1 MDELNQNESAVIEEV
16 AENAEAMKC
25 DSCGNHGGKQKNNN
39 SSLLKA
45 GIALMFATS
54 VLSLGVSCYQIF
66 NKDDNKVE
74 QAQNMIG
81 SVNDKKDSFTVS
93 DDGYLVV
100 NGTKTDV
107 KISSVDGTNG
117 VSVVD
122 ARVIELDKWGITTQ
136 ILFTMSDGSYLS
148 TSAQTQVLSEH
159 FYEASSV
166 NDIVRLVT
174 EFKVPNVR
182 LSGNIALDESIIF
195 ANNVCVDLNG
205 KALTYTAEDALTVA
219 NNAVLTFKNGT
230 VNFQT
235 EVAVSVQGTNA
246 GVAFDGVKVNA
257 TAVVAETLAANA
269 SIKVVNS
276 TINTVEAEVANFAFG
291 SYESLF
297 VVKGANA
304 SVEVR
309 GTKVRTDRV
318 IVSAK
323 EDAEKV
329 SLSVKETELD
339 ISAPV
344 LDVNT
349 EDVIPT
355 LDIDEDTLYRNH
367 GVELNTSTITNGN
380 FNFNPYDYSMDV
392 EGELFDVD
400 GKAVIAADFAS
411 LVEVVAEDVTI
422 NLTRDV
428 QLQASLRIDK
438 KLTIDLNGYGIYRV
452 AGTNSQTILVL
463 DGGDL
468 TIVDSGREVEI
479 QGEYGPE
486 YQYVDGFVNGAGNGS
501 SSIAVWAYGGKV
513 TINGGVFT
521 NIAEDGKTAYEVV
534 YASNGGQVVIN
545 DGYFYGETPEWT
557 LNIYDADRETSSI
570 IVKGGI
576 FIGFNPADNAVEGKG
591 TSFLA
596 EGYMVGGYQGMYA
609 VVEADADMIAEALAY
624 GELEYL
630 AINADITINETITV
644 SNNLTINLLGNT
656 ITTTGEYA
664 AFDLVAGTLVV
675 DNGTIDAYYDAFGVY
690 GSGERVVLNLGS
702 KLTVVSETAN
712 CVYIKGAGANLVTS
726 ANLTSNSANYAC
738 IQGNGNL
745 VNRIESITINGG
757 VITSTSNVSIFAPQ
771 TGVLN
776 ITGGEVRGTTA
787 LYVKSGVVNISGGKL
802 VATGNKV
809 GYVYNG
815 SGGNSTGDALVI
827 DACGYPGGNPTVN
840 ITGGTFESAN
850 AETIAYYSYKGNTAT
865 ITAEGYEVATYVVA
879 TTEAELAAA
888 VANAN
893 VETIILGA
901 NITVN
906 TTIQISRDV
915 TINLG
920 GKTISST
927 KEIAIFDVVAGDVVV
942 ENGTIDAY
950 YDAFGVY
957 GSGESF
963 TLTLGSTLTVVSE
976 TGNCV
981 YIKGAGA
988 NLVTSANLKA
998 ESDYAAIQGN
1008 GNAGSEVESITV
1020 LGGKVEGGDSAIYM
1034 PNKGVLNISGGELV
1048 GKTAVYV
1055 KSGTINISGGKLIAT
1070 GDHATYRYH
1079 GSGWYATG
1087 DALVIDTCVVPGG
1100 YPVVRITGGTFE
1112 VADSDAAEI
1121 GYYLVN
1127 GRLADVVASNYV
1139 VTKHF
1144 PTV

>member
-1 MDELNQNESAVIEEV
+1 
-16 AENAEAMKC
+16 
-25 DSCGNHGGKQKNNN
+25 
-39 SSLLKA
+39 
-45 GIALMFATS
+45 
-54 VLSLGVSCYQIF
+54 
-66 NKDDNKVE
+66 
-74 QAQNMIG
+74 
-81 SVNDKKDSFTVS
+81 
-93 DDGYLVV
+93 
-100 NGTKTDV
+100 
-107 KISSVDGTNG
+107 
-117 VSVVD
+117 
-122 ARVIELDKWGITTQ
+122 
-136 ILFTMSDGSYLS
+136 
-148 TSAQTQVLSEH
+148 
-159 FYEASSV
+159 
-166 NDIVRLVT
+166 
-174 EFKVPNVR
+174 
-182 LSGNIALDESIIF
+182 
-195 ANNVCVDLNG
+195 
-205 KALTYTAEDALTVA
+205 
-219 NNAVLTFKNGT
+219 
-230 VNFQT
+230 
-235 EVAVSVQGTNA
+235 
-246 GVAFDGVKVNA
+246 
-257 TAVVAETLAANA
+257 
-269 SIKVVNS
+269 
-276 TINTVEAEVANFAFG
+276 
-291 SYESLF
+291 
-297 VVKGANA
+297 
-304 SVEVR
+304 
-309 GTKVRTDRV
+309 
-318 IVSAK
+318 
-323 EDAEKV
+323 
-329 SLSVKETELD
+329 
-339 ISAPV
+339 
-344 LDVNT
+344 
-349 EDVIPT
+349 
-355 LDIDEDTLYRNH
+355 
-367 GVELNTSTITNGN
+367 
-380 FNFNPYDYSMDV
+380 
-392 EGELFDVD
+392 
-400 GKAVIAADFAS
+400 
-411 LVEVVAEDVTI
+411 
-422 NLTRDV
+422 
-428 QLQASLRIDK
+428 
-438 KLTIDLNGYGIYRV
+438 
-452 AGTNSQTILVL
+452 
-463 DGGDL
+463 
-468 TIVDSGREVEI
+468 
-479 QGEYGPE
+479 
-486 YQYVDGFVNGAGNGS
+486 
-501 SSIAVWAYGGKV
+501 
-513 TINGGVFT
+513 
-521 NIAEDGKTAYEVV
+521 
-534 YASNGGQVVIN
+534 
-545 DGYFYGETPEWT
+545 
-557 LNIYDADRETSSI
+557 
-570 IVKGGI
+570 
-576 FIGFNPADNAVEGKG
+576 
-591 TSFLA
+591 
-596 EGYMVGGYQGMYA
+596 MYA
-609 VVEADADMIAEALAY
+609 VVEADADMIAEAIAY

-675 DNGTIDAYYDAFGVY
+675 DNGTINAYYDAFGVY

-726 ANLTSNSANYAC
+726 ANLTSNSTKYAA

-757 VITSTSNVSIFAPQ
+757 VITSTSNVAIFAPQ

-776 ITGGEVRGTTA
+776 IAGGEVRGTTA

-802 VATGNKV
+802 VATGEKI

-815 SGGNSTGDALVI
+815 NGGDATGDALVI

-888 VANAN
+888 VANNA

-1055 KSGTINISGGKLIAT
+1055 KSGTINISGGKFVAT